1 MFPPISEDEND
12 QLGAPASKPA
22 ALLRSG
28 RTRYGVLAVGAGH
41 GGAQAAV
48 ALRRHGHL
56 GTVALIGNET
66 EPPCERPPVSKEG
79 RLGKSF

>member
-1 MFPPISEDEND
+1 M
-12 QLGAPASKPA
+12 
-22 ALLRSG
+22 
-28 RTRYGVLAVGAGH
+28 LAVGAGH

-66 EPPCERPPVSKEG
+66 EPPYERPPVSKEG